1 MASRRIDGASLS
13 PPSASSSSLR
23 SYVSDSSVFHS
34 PQSVSP
40 VNDEMWHENT
50 DSPLITDEDHYGDH
64 GTSGDHNELSMSLD
78 LRGSSSSHELNNVS
92 VWKRIR

>member
-23 SYVSDSSVFHS
+23 SCVSDSSVFHS
-34 PQSVSP
+34 PRSMSP
-40 VNDEMWHENT
+40 VDDEMRRDNT
-50 DSPLITDEDHYGDH
+50 DSPLITDEDHYVDYGR
-64 GTSGDHNELSMSLD
+64 SGDHNELSMSLD
-78 LRGSSSSHELNNVS
+78 LRGSSSSHEFNNVS